1 MRYLKEKTVTI
12 FNLSDS
18 SMALYGNKFRYL
30 PSFIYYATVYIV
42 CQRTQHQ
49 IIIQAFHIMSII
61 KIINNKILTNQL
73 TDHLIKQ
80 KITSTDQYKNL
91 KIKFLNITIL

>member
-30 PSFIYYATVYIV
+30 PTFIYYATVYIV

-61 KIINNKILTNQL
+61 KIIIKILTNQL
-73 TDHLIKQ
+73 TDHLTKP
-80 KITSTDQYKNL
+80 KITSTDQSMNQEN
-91 KIKFLNITIL
+91 KFLNITIL

>member
-61 KIINNKILTNQL
+61 KIINKILTNQL
-73 TDHLIKQ
+73 TDHLTKQ
-80 KITSTDQYKNL
+80 KITSTVLLTNQENKYHVL
-91 KIKFLNITIL
+91 MIL